1 MSESEMQEFMELVDR
16 GLKLAIRRMLEEKAL
31 RGLDIIVSDENHCIK
46 RIPAKQ
52 VLEEMQANER
62 KPNDGE

>member
-52 VLEEMQANER
+52 VLEEMQANEN